1 MCVVQKARRRG
12 DESNDRR
19 RRISSK
25 FSKAKI
31 VHLDTKLYHYNKN
44 ESFCTRL
51 QNSVLTHAKETRNIS
66 SHLHIPI
73 RKTKALFLIIHIIRL
88 SIFCEDYYKSMHQ
101 HKQDLI
107 LFVFNLF
114 GLYVLLRL
122 IDFNTWFLLDV
133 EHFSEGEV
141 IIFL

>member
-1 MCVVQKARRRG
+1 LQILKALYQKIDTRPYPY
-12 DESNDRR
+12 
-19 RRISSK
+19 I
-25 FSKAKI
+25 KI
-31 VHLDTKLYHYNKN
+31 
-44 ESFCTRL
+44 ESFCTCI

-73 RKTKALFLIIHIIRL
+73 SKTKALFLIIHIIRL

-101 HKQDLI
+101 YKLDLI
-107 LFVFNLF
+107 LLKKNLF
-114 GLYVLLRL
+114 GLYVLLQL
-122 IDFNTWFLLDV
+122 IDFNTWFWLDV